1 MKKELLFSFIGHF
14 LIFSAI
20 VGVTIQKRPK
30 EKPYPDVFQVSVVSL
45 NSGSSVFGPNGPG
58 GPGNAAGN
66 GNGSTVNGVSFMDK
80 KSKTIKTKTAKET
93 KPGIQQSS
101 SSSSTLYGVPGGGI
115 GIKGLGIYSQGGRYS
130 YYVEM
135 ILKKIGA
142 NWNNPYEGSNKKFN
156 CTVYF
161 VVHKTGQITSTKI
174 EKGSGNELFD
184 RAAERAVIVTN
195 YLPPLAGE
203 FENQDSLKLHL
214 EFEYK
219 R

>member
-14 LIFSAI
+14 ITFALI
-20 VGVTIQKRPK
+20 VGVTMQKRPK
-30 EKPYPDVFQVSVVSL
+30 EKAYPDVFQVSVVSL
-45 NSGSSVFGPNGPG
+45 NTGSSAFGSNGPG
-58 GPGNAAGN
+58 GASNTTGN
-66 GNGSTVNGVSFMDK
+66 GTAVNGVSFMDK
-80 KSKTIKTKTAKET
+80 KPKAVKSKTTKET
-93 KPGIQQSS
+93 KPGGSQSS
-101 SSSSTLYGVPGGGI
+101 TSSTQIYGVPGGGI

-142 NWNNPYEGSNKKFN
+142 NWTNPFEGSNKRFSA
-156 CTVYF
+156 TIYF
-161 VVHKTGQITSTKI
+161 VVHKNGQVTSAKI

-195 YLPPLAGE
+195 FLPPLAGE

-219 R
+219 K

>member
-14 LIFSAI
+14 IIFAVIIGS
-20 VGVTIQKRPK
+20 TIQKRPK
-30 EKPYPDVFQVSVVSL
+30 EKAYPDVFQVSVVSL
-45 NSGSSVFGPNGPG
+45 NMGSGSFGPG
-58 GPGNAAGN
+58 GPGTPGGPTGN
-66 GNGSTVNGVSFMDK
+66 GTAPNGVSFLNK
-80 KSKTIKTKTAKET
+80 KPSVTKSKTQLNTKTGT
-93 KPGIQQSS
+93 GPTQSA
-101 SSSSTLYGVPGGGI
+101 TQAQMYGFPGGGI
-115 GIKGLGIYSQGGRYS
+115 GIQGLGVYSKGGRYS

-142 NWNNPYEGSNKKFN
+142 NWTNPYEGSSKKFAA
-156 CTVYF
+156 TIYF
-161 VVHKTGQITSTKI
+161 VVHKNGKITSVKI

-184 RAAERAVIVTN
+184 RSAERAVTVTN